1 MTGTPARRVTLVT
14 GATGGIGRALCRR
27 FAAAGDAVI
36 VSDRDAG
43 AVAALCAELGE
54 AGTTAVAAAVAD
66 VTNAAALAGAID
78 SATAAIGPVDVL
90 VANAGGASAGS
101 IATTTEASWRRD
113 LDLNLTGAM
122 HSVEAVRAAM
132 AARGKGAIVFIGS
145 VNGLAMLGHPAYS
158 AAKAGLISYARA
170 LAVEFGPKGL
180 RANVVCPGTVRT
192 PAWAERV
199 ARDPE
204 VLDRLV
210 KWYPLGRVAE
220 PEDIA
225 AACLF
230 LASDDAR
237 MITGAVLPV
246 DGGLMAGN
254 RVMAAELTLES
265 F

>member
-43 AVAALCAELGE
+43 AVAALRMELGE
-54 AGTTAVAAAVAD
+54 AGTVAAVAD
-66 VTNAAALAGAID
+66 VTDAVALAGAVGR
-78 SATAAIGPVDVL
+78 AVAEIGPVDVL
-90 VANAGGASAGS
+90 VANAGGASAAS

-113 LDLNLTGAM
+113 LELNLTGAM
-122 HSVEAVRAAM
+122 HSVETVRAGM
-132 AARGKGAIVFIGS
+132 VARGKGAIVFIGS

-199 ARDPE
+199 ARDPQ

-237 MITGAVLPV
+237 MITGAALPV